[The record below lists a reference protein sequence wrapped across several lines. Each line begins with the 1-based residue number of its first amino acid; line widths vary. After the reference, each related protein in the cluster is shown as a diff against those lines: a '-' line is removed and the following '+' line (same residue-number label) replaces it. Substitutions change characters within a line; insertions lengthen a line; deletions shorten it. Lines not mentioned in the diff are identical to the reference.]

1 MAKQSRA
8 ARKKAAAKTQT
19 QAAKVQAEKNKNQ
32 VNAAAEQAEEEK
44 KAAEAAAA
52 AAKQAEEEKKAE
64 EAAAAAVKQAREES
78 DSAFA
83 ERLARHH
90 DELRWLYMELYDNDD
105 MFAELCGQ
113 MKEYYDQRNEKL
125 KALDSE
131 RVQAGAWYREKD
143 MLGMMMYIDNFAGN
157 IRGVEEKLD
166 YLEKCNVNYVHLMP
180 FLDSP
185 KGRSDGGYAV
195 ADFRK
200 VKPELGTMDDLAHL
214 AEKCHE
220 KGISLCMDF
229 VMNHTSEDH
238 EWAVKA
244 RQGDGEYMSRYF
256 FYADPSIPEEY
267 EKTVPQV
274 FPTTAPGNFTYLPE
288 IGHYVMTT
296 FYPYQWDLNY
306 RNPRVFNE
314 MMYNFLYLAN
324 QGMDIIRIDAVPYIW
339 KELGT
344 NCRNLKQVHTIV
356 RMMRMIGEIVCPGI
370 VLLGEVVMEPDK
382 VAPYFG
388 TVEKPECHMLYNV
401 TTMATTWNTVATRDI
416 RLLRKQMDIVCA
428 LPKEYT
434 FLNYL
439 RCHDDIGWG
448 LDYDTLKTWGMNEV
462 PHKKYLNDYF
472 QGKTEGSVSRGELYN
487 EDLVTGDARFCATT
501 ASMCGIESAGF
512 EQNDQKMDQAIRKD
526 IMLHAY
532 MFTQSGIPM
541 LYSGDEVGQVNDYTY
556 KEDPEKAPD
565 SRYIHRGKFNWEL
578 ADKIEEKG
586 SVQERLFHALGDL
599 EAVRR
604 REAVF
609 NVDAEVYT
617 KDYSDTSIL
626 WIVRKAGG
634 EEFHA
639 VFNFSDY
646 DKEIWMPEVR
656 EYEDLMSGK
665 TEVVQKTVIPAWG
678 FLWMKSR

>member
-370 VLLGEVVMEPDK
+370 VLLGEVGK
-382 VAPYFG
+382 AVA
-388 TVEKPECHMLYNV
+388 K
-401 TTMATTWNTVATRDI
+401 A
-416 RLLRKQMDIVCA
+416 A
-428 LPKEYT
+428 LAK
-434 FLNYL
+434 
-439 RCHDDIGWG
+439 
-448 LDYDTLKTWGMNEV
+448 
-462 PHKKYLNDYF
+462 
-472 QGKTEGSVSRGELYN
+472 
-487 EDLVTGDARFCATT
+487 
-501 ASMCGIESAGF
+501 GIEVVVFDRGG
-512 EQNDQKMDQAIRKD
+512 
-526 IMLHAY
+526 Y
-532 MFTQSGIPM
+532 
-541 LYSGDEVGQVNDYTY
+541 LYHGRV
-556 KEDPEKAPD
+556 A
-565 SRYIHRGKFNWEL
+565 EL
-578 ADKIEEKG
+578 AEG
-586 SVQERLFHALGDL
+586 A
-599 EAVRR
+599 
-604 REAVF
+604 RE
-609 NVDAEVYT
+609 
-617 KDYSDTSIL
+617 
-626 WIVRKAGG
+626 GG
-634 EEFHA
+634 LKF
-639 VFNFSDY
+639 
-646 DKEIWMPEVR
+646 
-656 EYEDLMSGK
+656 
-665 TEVVQKTVIPAWG
+665 
-678 FLWMKSR
+678 